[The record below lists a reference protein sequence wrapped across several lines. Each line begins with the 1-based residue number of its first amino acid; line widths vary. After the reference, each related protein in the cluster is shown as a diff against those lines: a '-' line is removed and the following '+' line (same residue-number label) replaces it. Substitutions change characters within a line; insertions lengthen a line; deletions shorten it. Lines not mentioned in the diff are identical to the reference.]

1 MTKVESL
8 VCLLTIICL
17 FGIVKPNELIGDGL
31 DNHRRWI
38 QSTKFVI
45 QNKVRETEVHLSITY
60 LNFQSDMWLHKEQSL
75 ETLGKNINKTFNHI
89 QRIVDT
95 TMSHGK
101 NAENCL
107 KLAKKELGAIKNEGA
122 TIIMK
127 HMNDVEAQFNLA
139 CSFMTTFKEAAKTV
153 TNNLDQIF
161 TLCNTEFTIAPNC
174 VIYSWIDIQPQIQ
187 GFRNKSV
194 WCTELIDLIMP
205 WMTKSFLAKLTGT
218 LKSATTALDDVVIA
232 TEECIKNP

>member
-1 MTKVESL
+1 
-8 VCLLTIICL
+8 
-17 FGIVKPNELIGDGL
+17 
-31 DNHRRWI
+31 
-38 QSTKFVI
+38 
-45 QNKVRETEVHLSITY
+45 
-60 LNFQSDMWLHKEQSL
+60 MWLHKEQSL

-205 WMTKSFLAKLTGT
+205 WMTKSFLAKLTERPRTCFGRQAPLENLGLET
-218 LKSATTALDDVVIA
+218 LRMKNFPISESTHPQILEFPECEITKFVGFEISELESLQLSQFEVVEYLA
-232 TEECIKNP
+232 S